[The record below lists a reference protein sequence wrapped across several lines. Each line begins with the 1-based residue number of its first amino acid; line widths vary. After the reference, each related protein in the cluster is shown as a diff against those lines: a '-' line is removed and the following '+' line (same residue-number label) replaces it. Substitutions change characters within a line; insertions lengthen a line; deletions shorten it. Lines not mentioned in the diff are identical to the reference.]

1 MFSMSRQVVNF
12 HIETNLVEHNRFSID
27 VINWLGKKF
36 DEHIQTKYK

>member
-1 MFSMSRQVVNF
+1 MSSMSCQVVNY
-12 HIETNLVEHNRFSID
+12 HIETNLVEHNRFNTD